1 MIARNDGIDGMMMMR
16 MTMCDNDGSPPGRVG
31 VL

>member
-1 MIARNDGIDGMMMMR
+1 MIAQNDGLDGMMMCM
-16 MTMCDNDGSPPGRVG
+16 MMCDNDGSPPGRVG

>member
-1 MIARNDGIDGMMMMR
+1 MIARNDGIDGMMMMC
-16 MTMCDNDGSPPGRVG
+16 MMMCDNDGSPPGRVG